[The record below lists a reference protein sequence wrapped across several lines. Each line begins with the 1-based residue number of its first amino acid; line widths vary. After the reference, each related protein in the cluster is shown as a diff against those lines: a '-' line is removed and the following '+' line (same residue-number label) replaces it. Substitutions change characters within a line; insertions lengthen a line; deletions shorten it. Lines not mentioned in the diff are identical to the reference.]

1 MDSIQGSRPLPTL
14 SANDLKSVL
23 VDVPSDPTKL
33 AAEFV
38 RMASLLDTPDPNP
51 LPSLPGTSSAPV
63 IDGVSI
69 NFSPED
75 MIAALQVLQGKTQ
88 DSQIKVAQQGL
99 QTAKVKMDDQNERA
113 MNKIQEWI
121 KASQDAAAK
130 QKVSGVTDWFAK
142 IGAFLGAV
150 FAVVAAAAA
159 TIATGGAAAP
169 LLAVA
174 VLGVVGAGMSLAS
187 AISQE
192 LGGPP
197 LDLNSLMMKACS
209 AILTAVGVPAD
220 KVEAA
225 SKVMAG
231 ALAVLVPALL
241 VTDPSLIGNLVG
253 GIAVLGG
260 ADPMQAAIATA
271 VITALA
277 TFAVMAV
284 SIIASGGAAATT
296 AIDGT
301 VKTLMTFG
309 KVAQAVV
316 GVVSGTAA
324 VVGGGYKIAAAFDE
338 HKAAAAQAAKKAF
351 DAIIAK
357 LSKQMEDDRE
367 DLKKILQQMMDGVT
381 IVSQMIS
388 AAADSRSQI
397 IHATARGPA
406 V

>member
-1 MDSIQGSRPLPTL
+1 
-14 SANDLKSVL
+14 
-23 VDVPSDPTKL
+23 
-33 AAEFV
+33 
-38 RMASLLDTPDPNP
+38 
-51 LPSLPGTSSAPV
+51 
-63 IDGVSI
+63 
-69 NFSPED
+69 
-75 MIAALQVLQGKTQ
+75 
-88 DSQIKVAQQGL
+88 
-99 QTAKVKMDDQNERA
+99 
-113 MNKIQEWI
+113 
-121 KASQDAAAK
+121 
-130 QKVSGVTDWFAK
+130 
-142 IGAFLGAV
+142 
-150 FAVVAAAAA
+150 
-159 TIATGGAAAP
+159 
-169 LLAVA
+169 
-174 VLGVVGAGMSLAS
+174 
-187 AISQE
+187 
-192 LGGPP
+192 
-197 LDLNSLMMKACS
+197 
-209 AILTAVGVPAD
+209 
-220 KVEAA
+220 
-225 SKVMAG
+225 
-231 ALAVLVPALL
+231 
-241 VTDPSLIGNLVG
+241 
-253 GIAVLGG
+253 
-260 ADPMQAAIATA
+260 
-271 VITALA
+271 
-277 TFAVMAV
+277 VMAV

>member
-1 MDSIQGSRPLPTL
+1 MDAIQGNVSTTTLFASDLSGLATVPT
-14 SANDLKSVL
+14 
-23 VDVPSDPTKL
+23 DPTKL

-38 RMASLLDTPDPNP
+38 RMASLLDTSEPTP
-51 LPSLPGTSSAPV
+51 LPSLPGTSNAPE
-63 IDGVSI
+63 IEGVTI

-75 MIAALQVLQGKTQ
+75 MAAALQVLQGKTQ
-88 DSQIKVAQQGL
+88 DAQIKVAQEGL
-99 QTAKVKMDDQNERA
+99 QTSKVKMDEQNTRA
-113 MNKIQEWI
+113 INKIKEWI

-169 LLAVA
+169 LLAMA

-197 LDLNSLMMKACS
+197 LDLNSLMMKACT

-284 SIIASGGAAATT
+284 SIVASGGTA

-301 VKTLMTFG
+301 AKTVMTFS

-316 GVVSGTAA
+316 GVVSGTAS

-351 DAIIAK
+351 DAIIAR

-367 DLKKILQQMMDGVT
+367 ELKKVLQQMMDGVT
-381 IVSQMIS
+381 VVSQMIA

-397 IHATARGPA
+397 IHATSRGPA